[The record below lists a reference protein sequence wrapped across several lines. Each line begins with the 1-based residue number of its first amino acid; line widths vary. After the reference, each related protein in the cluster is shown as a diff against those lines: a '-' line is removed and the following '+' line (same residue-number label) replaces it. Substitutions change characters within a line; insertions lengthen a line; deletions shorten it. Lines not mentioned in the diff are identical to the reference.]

1 MVLFGPVTLFYINE
15 CFACIS
21 YNTGGVRKR
30 GRVTFPVSGDNED
43 LSCRGGCWERSPGA
57 PHEQQV
63 L

>member
-21 YNTGGVRKR
+21 YSTGGVQKR
-30 GRVTFPVSGDNED
+30 WVTFPGSGDTED
-43 LSCRGGCWERSPGA
+43 VSCRGGCWETSLGTLQ
-57 PHEQQV
+57 EQQV

>member
-21 YNTGGVRKR
+21 YSTGGVQKR
-30 GRVTFPVSGDNED
+30 GVTFPGSGDTED
-43 LSCRGGCWERSPGA
+43 VSCRGGCWETSLGT
-57 PHEQQV
+57 